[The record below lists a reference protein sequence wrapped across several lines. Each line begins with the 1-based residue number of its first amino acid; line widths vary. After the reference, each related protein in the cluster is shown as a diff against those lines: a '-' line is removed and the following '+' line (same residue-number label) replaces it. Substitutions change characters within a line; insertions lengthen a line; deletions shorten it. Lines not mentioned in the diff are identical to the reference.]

1 MHDHTYYLRLASQ
14 HYLTDEI
21 PANWDD
27 LSLPDQSQFIYDHMW
42 EPFMGVSADELFE
55 HIDDLANAF
64 KQVAHNERIAT
75 LSEVHERLESSCA
88 SLNQTKTEDQ

>member
-64 KQVAHNERIAT
+64 KQVAHNERIRSF
-75 LSEVHERLESSCA
+75 LHRLVHEYQATAKAGEACRG
-88 SLNQTKTEDQ
+88 